1 MRRRNLD
8 LPQQDGKDPGPDSGS
23 SGRQALTVFIH
34 HDAKGWV
41 SLAVGRRAKED
52 HKGLPGPHEGFGILS
67 WSGAGLCTDSVCAEQ
82 SCVCS
87 CGLERMSSVQ

>member
-8 LPQQDGKDPGPDSGS
+8 LPQQNGKDPGPDSGS

-34 HDAKGWV
+34 HDAKGRV
-41 SLAVGRRAKED
+41 DLAEED

-67 WSGAGLCTDSVCAEQ
+67 WGGAGLCTDSVCAEQ
-82 SCVCS
+82 NCVCS